1 MGFLDSW
8 VVTSLICLNKEAA
21 LGLDIP
27 IGASPSLNTVMAP
40 GGRASETVH
49 CLSTIPM
56 GCARITTPRRRN
68 HRVRFK
74 DAVQV
79 VWFHWTCPRSQSNNS
94 QGHFP
99 IRGGLCRILGG
110 QSRAQSLSL
119 QRPLCL
125 GGLSLAVLI
134 VGIYAWSFHRSPP
147 ASCIS
152 RAKRWSFLWSPAR

>member
-1 MGFLDSW
+1 MGVLDSW
-8 VVTSLICLNKEAA
+8 MVTSLICLNEEAA

-27 IGASPSLNTVMAP
+27 IGGSPSLSTMMVS
-40 GGRASETVH
+40 GGRALETVH
-49 CLSTIPM
+49 CFSTITM
-56 GCARITTPRRRN
+56 GCARITAPCSGN
-68 HRVRFK
+68 HHVHFK
-74 DAVQV
+74 DAVEV
-79 VWFHWTCPRSQSNNS
+79 VWFYWTCPRSQSNNS
-94 QGHFP
+94 QGQFP

-125 GGLSLAVLI
+125 GGPSAVLI